1 MKIIL
6 SPAKK
11 MITDTDG
18 IAPDGLPEFIEKT
31 TEIQSWLKSKS
42 KEELKTIWKCNDK
55 ITEQNFNRLENMDLY
70 HLLTP
75 AVLSYEGIA
84 FQYMAPSVFEDSQFE
99 YVQNHLRILSAFYG
113 VLKPLD
119 GVTPYRLEMQ
129 AKVGI
134 GDAKNLYEYWG
145 DMLYCSVID
154 NSRII
159 INLASKE
166 YSKVIEKYLTPEVE
180 YVSCIFGIWQ
190 DGKVKVKATEAK
202 MVRGEMVRWCAEHNI
217 LHIEDTK
224 KFDRLGY
231 KYQKEQST
239 AKEFVFLKN

>member
-11 MITDTDG
+11 MITDTDS

-99 YVQNHLRILSAFYG
+99 YVQNHLRNNICIL
-113 VLKPLD
+113 
-119 GVTPYRLEMQ
+119 
-129 AKVGI
+129 
-134 GDAKNLYEYWG
+134 
-145 DMLYCSVID
+145 
-154 NSRII
+154 
-159 INLASKE
+159 
-166 YSKVIEKYLTPEVE
+166 
-180 YVSCIFGIWQ
+180 
-190 DGKVKVKATEAK
+190 
-202 MVRGEMVRWCAEHNI
+202 WCAKTKGWC
-217 LHIEDTK
+217 DTLSFGNAGEGWNRRNK
-224 KFDRLGY
+224 K
-231 KYQKEQST
+231 S
-239 AKEFVFLKN
+239 V